1 MCVCVSV
8 CEYVRVCVCVC
19 ELSIFVTVYG
29 ISLRSCS
36 YTIKISELHVEFRNH
51 KLLQFGCVFYN
62 YKKCA
67 KKLVI
72 YTNFRFHSNLPTQA
86 TN

>member
-1 MCVCVSV
+1 M
-8 CEYVRVCVCVC
+8 CVCVC

-36 YTIKISELHVEFRNH
+36 YIIKISELHVESRNH

-62 YKKCA
+62 YKECA
-67 KKLVI
+67 K
-72 YTNFRFHSNLPTQA
+72 N
-86 TN
+86 